1 MKIIF
6 TYTMKPEIKLH
17 DKTFVPCI
25 PYTSLCAAID
35 AVADKINTDF
45 CGCSKPPVL
54 LCILNGSIMFSAELM
69 KRLNFNCELACLKV
83 ASYEG
88 THSTGTIRRVTDFTG
103 SVKGKDVIIVEDII
117 DSGNTIE
124 SLIDI
129 VKNEGANSIRICT
142 MLFKPS
148 AYKKDIHID
157 YTAMSIPNDFIV
169 GFGLDYN
176 ELGRNYKDIY
186 VLKEEK

>member
-1 MKIIF
+1 
-6 TYTMKPEIKLH
+6 MKPEIKLY
-17 DKTFVPCI
+17 DKTFVPSI
-25 PYTSLCAAID
+25 PYASLCAAID

-54 LCILNGSIMFSAELM
+54 LCILNGSIMFTAELM
-69 KRLNFNCELACLKV
+69 KRLNFLCELACLKV

-88 THSTGTIRRVTDFTG
+88 THSTGKVHQVTGFTG
-103 SVKGKDVIIVEDII
+103 NINGKDVIIVEDII
-117 DSGNTIE
+117 DSGRTIE
-124 SLIDI
+124 SLVDI

-148 AYKKDIHID
+148 AYKKDIRID
-157 YTAMSIPNDFIV
+157 YAAMNIPDDFIV

-176 ELGRNYKDIY
+176 DLGRNYKDIY
-186 VLKEEK
+186 VLKEESK